1 MQRLHGALAIACTFG
16 TALVSTGAFAQ
27 TSPARE
33 HLEVVV
39 DGASTWP
46 GRRFARADSLRSGAT
61 GRISSTAA
69 HQILVELAADD
80 TAPAN
85 LFDLNGRTL
94 VFTPDGAGGYSRS
107 VQSVAWED
115 DIGIPVADGAE
126 IQLQSFTF
134 DFAGRRWGS
143 FFVSRQG
150 LITFGEPLAY
160 NYQDSDTRF
169 TTMREIA
176 VKLVDAPTISPLFKP
191 TFGGAFGLDSLAGRH
206 VAHRDDRAVV
216 TWFAADQWGHY
227 PGGLR
232 PSTADNRYQAVLH
245 ADGRIAFNYRKIT
258 VSDGIVGLFDAAEV
272 AKGHLLASI
281 ADPTDPELPGHLD
294 LLDVSLYA
302 TNTDSSVIL
311 EFTLREPIPEPGAGE
326 FYTYRLHLDT
336 DEPYWDHPLDWSDEE
351 ATWGIYV
358 REGGEYTARGKGVR
372 QFLGG
377 KGEARIS
384 LLADASVLEGDGRR
398 ISAMAVAVAA
408 HFRDDQ
414 WVQGDYDSRVLL
426 EFPAG
431 GGTRG
436 VDLSASD
443 SRFSRDHAEIFHYR
457 GPPNLTDISCRV
469 LNALGDE
476 FDLLTFHSEFRV
488 DNQEAGSGWRPH
500 WLNATGTGQQLRS
513 APCGSRRFRGHLH
526 LPIWLPGIVVND
538 RDPGLTHE
546 FMHTWTAYLSYEKNG
561 RREPLSDTICGCH
574 WRVGLHTPAAFPWR
588 GGDAPSIMAA
598 LGGGFWRDNG
608 DGTFTP
614 AAAGRLFESGP
625 SWLDLYLAGLASA
638 AEVPDM
644 FLLRNLQ
651 PVSEG
656 DPWGPHTGDK
666 EIITIEQIVAA
677 EGPRIPS
684 AAEAQKDF
692 NAGFVYLLEPGQTP
706 DPDLLRLH
714 AEYRDKVI
722 EHWSHVTGGRSRITT
737 AVPGSPNSSPVAV
750 GTLPDLTLRA
760 GGAAVKVEAAAAF
773 RDPDG
778 GLLTFGATSSA
789 PTVATVA
796 VSRSVLTVTP
806 QAAGTTTVTVT
817 ATDTG
822 GLSAMRQFAVA
833 VAAFPVISEGG
844 VAPANG
850 TPLVKRISP
859 NALISVFGRDFA
871 PQGAPTLSPALDAS
885 GRVAA
890 VLAGAC
896 LEIGGRRAPLFA
908 VTPTQINAQVPHD
921 LTGEQATVTVVRGC
935 GTENARRSEAAN
947 VAVAAVSPAFFNA
960 VSNPDGRNP
969 LAALHG
975 GGPALVGAPELGAE
989 FTPAAPGETVT
1000 LYGTGFGPTEPAI
1013 EAGRIPGAAA
1023 NLVHPISF
1031 TVGGIAVPPQDVLYA
1046 GASPCCAGLQ
1056 QFALR
1061 LPASLPDGDA
1071 AVTASV
1077 LGVYTPQGPFLTV
1090 QRR

>member
-1 MQRLHGALAIACTFG
+1 MQRLHGALAIACMFG
-16 TALVSTGAFAQ
+16 PALVGTGASAQ

-33 HLEVVV
+33 HLDVVV
-39 DGASTWP
+39 DGAGTWP

-69 HQILVELAADD
+69 HQILVELAPDD

-150 LITFGEPLAY
+150 LITFGEPLTY
-160 NYQDSDTRF
+160 RYGDSGNRF
-169 TTMREIA
+169 ATMREIA
-176 VKLVDAPTISPLFKP
+176 DKFVTTPTVSPLFKP
-191 TFGGAFGLDSLAGRH
+191 LLGNWLGNLWGSGPQT
-206 VAHRDDRAVV
+206 VASFTDRVVV
-216 TWFAADQWGHY
+216 TWTTRDPEWDYDAFGKKPARFQV
-227 PGGLR
+227 
-232 PSTADNRYQAVLH
+232 VLGT
-245 ADGRIAFNYRKIT
+245 DGSIRFNYAD
-258 VSDGIVGLFDAAEV
+258 VAFGDGIVGLFDAPEIER
-272 AKGHLLASI
+272 GRLLANLT
-281 ADPTDPELPGHLD
+281 DPTDSELPGHLD
-294 LLDVSLYA
+294 LLGAAVYA
-302 TNTDSSVIL
+302 TNAGSAVIL

-326 FYTYRLHLDT
+326 LYSYRLYFDT
-336 DEPYWDHPLDWSDEE
+336 DEPYWGHHPFDWSDED
-351 ATWGIYV
+351 ATWMIDV
-358 REGGEYTARGKGVR
+358 REGGDYTASGKGVLR
-372 QFLGG
+372 FLGG

-384 LLADASVLEGDGRR
+384 LLADTSVLDGDGRR
-398 ISAMAVAVAA
+398 ISAMALADAT
-408 HFRDDQ
+408 HFRDGH
-414 WVQGDYDSRVLL
+414 WIQGDHDSLALL

-431 GGTRG
+431 APMADF
-436 VDLSASD
+436 DLSTPD
-443 SRFSRDHAEIFHYR
+443 SRFSQDHAEIFHYR
-457 GPPNLTDISCRV
+457 SAPDTQEIACRV
-469 LNALGDE
+469 IEALGDK
-476 FDLLTFHSEFRV
+476 FDLFVFHSEFRV
-488 DNQEAGSGWRPH
+488 DSQESASPWTMYPDNIGV
-500 WLNATGTGQQLRS
+500 TGIGQRWS
-513 APCGSRRFRGHLH
+513 RVGPCGKGRLKGHWALPVWMRSVHLVNAHAPESRRFDMGLLLFAHE
-526 LPIWLPGIVVND
+526 
-538 RDPGLTHE
+538 LTHA
-546 FMHTWTAYLSYEKNG
+546 WTAYLSYGRNG
-561 RREPLSDTICGCH
+561 EREPLFGNYCGCH
-574 WRVGLHTPAAFPWR
+574 WRWDLHAPAAFPWHEDEAGPR
-588 GGDAPSIMAA
+588 SLMGGRY
-598 LGGGFWRDNG
+598 WRDNG
-608 DGTFTP
+608 DGAFTP
-614 AAAGRLFESGP
+614 LDGYWGGGH
-625 SWLDLYLAGLASA
+625 SWLDLYAMGLADAS
-638 AEVPDM
+638 EVPDM
-644 FLLRNLQ
+644 FILRNLQ
-651 PVSEG
+651 PVNEG
-656 DPWGPHTGDK
+656 DEYGPHTGDK

-692 NAGFVYLLEPGQTP
+692 NAGFVYLLDPGQTP

-714 AEYRDKVI
+714 AEYHDKVI

-760 GGAAVKVEAAAAF
+760 GGAAVKVEVAAAF

-806 QAAGTTTVTVT
+806 AAAGTTTVTVT

-896 LEIGGRRAPLFA
+896 LEI
-908 VTPTQINAQVPHD
+908 
-921 LTGEQATVTVVRGC
+921 
-935 GTENARRSEAAN
+935 
-947 VAVAAVSPAFFNA
+947 
-960 VSNPDGRNP
+960 
-969 LAALHG
+969 G